1 MSESQNTVTLRCT
14 TACSHWFATLINTV
28 INRFTF
34 YTQRCVIVFIRLIIH
49 IFVNFRQFALR
60 MNISRSHVV
69 SHCFNDGVCRLFRIR
84 NDTLPL
90 QCLKCACPEEW
101 AGKRCEERVS
111 FPKDCVI
118 QTSGTNVA
126 LIIIVF
132 FLVAAV
138 IGLVIYAIYTHSSVR
153 KFFVNMDPRS
163 GAPIGIRQTVA
174 REDSG
179 AYVMCSPYLT
189 ADDTS
194 RQPSSM

>member
-1 MSESQNTVTLRCT
+1 MLPSTLNYVLFFQS
-14 TACSHWFATLINTV
+14 APH
-28 INRFTF
+28 
-34 YTQRCVIVFIRLIIH
+34 
-49 IFVNFRQFALR
+49 
-60 MNISRSHVV
+60 MNISLSHVV

-111 FPKDCVI
+111 FPKDYVI
-118 QTSGTNVA
+118 QYSGTNVA
-126 LIIIVF
+126 LIIVVF

-163 GAPIGIRQTVA
+163 GAPIGMRQTVA

-179 AYVMCSPYLT
+179 AYAMCSPHLRT
-189 ADDTS
+189 DDTS
-194 RQPSSM
+194 RQPSSL